1 MARNNNTT
9 PDALKAL
16 QDAKKL
22 AQERGKE
29 LAESFE
35 EEREIDLTAEEC
47 YIQVVIN
54 MFAVGLKLGMGVMPD
69 GMAIWIRLSVPSTA
83 KDPRAGMVAFVV
95 HSDPTD
101 VWRKAVLAL
110 ESSSKSN
117 YWKVDRFAS
126 QSGSR
131 D

>member
-1 MARNNNTT
+1 MMQRLRRWLSMPKQSNGQ

-22 AQERGKE
+22 AQERAQE
-29 LAESFE
+29 LVEDMP
-35 EEREIDLTAEEC
+35 EERSLDYSIEEC
-47 YIQVVIN
+47 HLQVLIN
-54 MFAVGLKLGMGVMPD
+54 MFAMGLKLGMGVMPD
-69 GMAIWIRLSVPSTA
+69 GMAIWIRLSVPNTA

-95 HSDPTD
+95 HSDPVD

-117 YWKVDRFAS
+117 YWKED
-126 QSGSR
+126 
-131 D
+131 